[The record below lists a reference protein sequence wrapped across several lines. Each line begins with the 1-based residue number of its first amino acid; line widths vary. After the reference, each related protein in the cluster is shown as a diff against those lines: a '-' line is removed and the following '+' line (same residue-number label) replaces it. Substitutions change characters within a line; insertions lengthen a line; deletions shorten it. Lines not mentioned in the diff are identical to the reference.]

1 MDGLYKPEKF
11 SSKTNMLNHSRYDY
25 NPIRPFESKA
35 FSMPHCEPASKVMKT
50 IRDRQ
55 CHQVYGI
62 CEFHQ
67 NSSSAGMKLH
77 EGYQKSINENKLVF
91 RRTNGELARYAD
103 NIKRSKFY

>member
-1 MDGLYKPEKF
+1 
-11 SSKTNMLNHSRYDY
+11 MLNHSRVDY
-25 NPIRPFESKA
+25 NIIRPFESKA
-35 FSMPHCEPASKVMKT
+35 ASMPHAEKAQKVMKT
-50 IRDRQ
+50 IRDGS

-77 EGYQKSINENKLVF
+77 EGYQASIKDNIHVF

-103 NIKRSKFY
+103 NIQRSKFF

>member
-1 MDGLYKPEKF
+1 
-11 SSKTNMLNHSRYDY
+11 
-25 NPIRPFESKA
+25 
-35 FSMPHCEPASKVMKT
+35 MPHVEKASKVMKT
-50 IRDRQ
+50 IRDGN

-77 EGYQKSINENKLVF
+77 EGYQAAMNENAKAF

-103 NIKRSKFY
+103 NINKNKFY

>member
-1 MDGLYKPEKF
+1 
-11 SSKTNMLNHSRYDY
+11 MLNHSRVDY
-25 NPIRPFESKA
+25 NIMRPYENKA
-35 FSMPHCEPASKVMKT
+35 VSMPHTEMSSKVMKN
-50 IRDRQ
+50 IRDGS

-77 EGYQKSINENKLVF
+77 EGYQASMKDNAFVF
-91 RRTNGELARYAD
+91 RRNNGELARYAD